1 MAAAEFA
8 RNFHPI
14 PPKKSPLPLFE
25 KEGLE
30 SCGENS
36 PFEKGGQRGIL
47 NGEFLRRDTGMQK
60 KIKNKHQIEFLAL
73 IFTWIVTVSAAFA
86 AETLTLGYTNLRGA
100 KVPVPLG
107 VDEGI
112 FARHGIELKIV
123 PVSPGTLGVPKLM
136 TGEIAL
142 FLGNSE
148 PVVRAIAVEGKN
160 LAVIAH
166 LGSEGFTLF
175 SRPGITRV
183 EDLRGKK
190 IGSSVDGASVDRN
203 TKKALRKLGLDPE
216 KDVTIVYTG
225 FQNSSDR
232 LKVLAKGE
240 VDATVG
246 GSDALPDLGKD
257 MDKVHPLLDLVA
269 IGIAVSGAD
278 ISAEKNFLGKKR
290 EALQSFVRGLEE
302 SFRLARSQPALVR
315 RTYEK
320 HLKISNSLTLDWMV
334 KDYMSAKVPAR
345 PAPNPGVIE
354 AYIEELQLKK
364 SDVPRDVSRYLD
376 ASLF

>member
-1 MAAAEFA
+1 MKSKNKIVFLAATCTLFITFSVSLAAE
-8 RNFHPI
+8 
-14 PPKKSPLPLFE
+14 
-25 KEGLE
+25 
-30 SCGENS
+30 
-36 PFEKGGQRGIL
+36 
-47 NGEFLRRDTGMQK
+47 
-60 KIKNKHQIEFLAL
+60 
-73 IFTWIVTVSAAFA
+73 V
-86 AETLTLGYTNLRGA
+86 LTLGYTNLRGA

-112 FARHGIELKIV
+112 FARHGIELKMV
-123 PVSPGTLGVPKLM
+123 PVSPGTLGVPKLL

-216 KDVTIVYTG
+216 KDVTMVYTR
-225 FQNSSDR
+225 FQSSSDR
-232 LKVLAKGE
+232 LKVLAKGD

-257 MDKVHPLLDLVA
+257 MDKVRPLVDLVA

-278 ISAEKNFLGKKR
+278 ISAEKNFIGKKR
-290 EALQSFVRGLEE
+290 AALQDFVRGLEE
-302 SFRLARSQPALVR
+302 SFQLARSQPDLVR

-354 AYIEELQLKK
+354 AYIEEIRLKK
-364 SDVPRDVSRYLD
+364 SDVPKDGNRYLD

>member
-1 MAAAEFA
+1 
-8 RNFHPI
+8 
-14 PPKKSPLPLFE
+14 
-25 KEGLE
+25 
-30 SCGENS
+30 
-36 PFEKGGQRGIL
+36 
-47 NGEFLRRDTGMQK
+47 MQGK
-60 KIKNKHQIEFLAL
+60 MKNKNQMLFLAVT
-73 IFTWIVTVSAAFA
+73 FTWLTSFSVSRA
-86 AETLTLGYTNLRGA
+86 AETFTLGYTNLRGA
-100 KVPVPLG
+100 KVPLPLG

-112 FARHGIELKIV
+112 FARHGIELKMV
-123 PVSPGTLGVPKLM
+123 PVSPGTLGVPKLLA
-136 TGEIAL
+136 GEITL

-148 PVVRAIAVEGKN
+148 PVVRAIAVEGKS

-166 LGSEGFTLF
+166 LGSEGFSLF
-175 SRPGITRV
+175 SRPGITKV

-216 KDVTIVYTG
+216 KDVTMVYTG

-246 GSDALPDLGKD
+246 GADALPDLGKD

-278 ISAEKNFLGKKR
+278 ISAERNFIGKKR
-290 EALQSFVRGLEE
+290 EALQDFVRGLEE
-302 SFRLARSQPALVR
+302 SFRLARGRPDLVR

-320 HLKISNSLTLDWMV
+320 HLKISSSLTLDWMV

-345 PAPNPGVIE
+345 PAPNPRVIE
-354 AYIEELQLKK
+354 AYLEELQLKK
-364 SDVPRDVSRYLD
+364 SDVPKDVNRYLD

>member
-1 MAAAEFA
+1 MKRKNEILFIVATIALLISCSVSLAAE
-8 RNFHPI
+8 
-14 PPKKSPLPLFE
+14 
-25 KEGLE
+25 
-30 SCGENS
+30 
-36 PFEKGGQRGIL
+36 
-47 NGEFLRRDTGMQK
+47 
-60 KIKNKHQIEFLAL
+60 
-73 IFTWIVTVSAAFA
+73 IV
-86 AETLTLGYTNLRGA
+86 TLGYTNLRGS

-112 FARHGIELKIV
+112 FARHGIELKMV
-123 PVSPGTLGVPKLM
+123 PVSPGTLGVPKLLA
-136 TGEIAL
+136 GEIAL

-148 PVVRAIAVEGKN
+148 PVVRAIALDGKS

-183 EDLRGKK
+183 EDLRGRK

-203 TKKALRKLGLDPE
+203 TKKALRTLGLDPE
-216 KDVTIVYTG
+216 KDVTMIYTG

-257 MDKVHPLLDLVA
+257 MDKVHPLVDLVG

-278 ISAEKNFLGKKR
+278 ISAEKNFIGKNR
-290 EALQSFVRGLEE
+290 EALRNFVRGLEE
-302 SFRLARSQPALVR
+302 SFQLARSQPALVR

-320 HLKISNSLTLDWMV
+320 YLKISNRLTLDWMV
-334 KDYMSAKVPAR
+334 KDYMSGKVPAR
-345 PAPNPGVIE
+345 PAPNPRVIE
-354 AYIEELQLKK
+354 AYIEEIGLKK
-364 SDVPRDVSRYLD
+364 SDVTKDVNRYLD

>member
-1 MAAAEFA
+1 
-8 RNFHPI
+8 
-14 PPKKSPLPLFE
+14 
-25 KEGLE
+25 
-30 SCGENS
+30 
-36 PFEKGGQRGIL
+36 
-47 NGEFLRRDTGMQK
+47 MQK
-60 KIKNKHQIEFLAL
+60 MIKDKHQIELLAL
-73 IFTWIVTVSAAFA
+73 IFVWFVTVSSAFA
-86 AETLTLGYTNLRGA
+86 AETLVLGYTNLRGA

-112 FARHGIELKIV
+112 FARHGVDLKMV
-123 PVSPGTLGVPKLM
+123 PVSPGTLGVPKLLS
-136 TGEIAL
+136 GEIVL

-148 PVVRAIAVEGKN
+148 PVVGAIAVEGKG

-175 SRPGITRV
+175 SRPSITRV
-183 EDLRGKK
+183 EELRGKK

-216 KDVTIVYTG
+216 RDVTMVYTG

-232 LKVLAKGE
+232 LKVLAKGD

-246 GSDALPDLGKD
+246 GTDALPDLGKE
-257 MDKVHPLLDLVA
+257 MDKVRPLVDLVA
-269 IGIAVSGAD
+269 LGIAVSGAD
-278 ISAEKNFLGKKR
+278 ISADRSFIGKNR
-290 EALQSFVRGLEE
+290 EAVLNFARGLEE
-302 SFRLARSQPALVR
+302 SFRLAQSRPDLVR

-320 HLKISNSLTLDWMV
+320 HLKISNSLTIEWMV

-345 PAPNPGVIE
+345 PAPNPKVIE
-354 AYIEELQLKK
+354 AYLEELQLKK
-364 SDVPRDVSRYLD
+364 SDVSKDVNRYLD

>member
-1 MAAAEFA
+1 
-8 RNFHPI
+8 
-14 PPKKSPLPLFE
+14 
-25 KEGLE
+25 
-30 SCGENS
+30 
-36 PFEKGGQRGIL
+36 
-47 NGEFLRRDTGMQK
+47 
-60 KIKNKHQIEFLAL
+60 
-73 IFTWIVTVSAAFA
+73 
-86 AETLTLGYTNLRGA
+86 LGYTNLRGA

-112 FARHGIELKIV
+112 FARHGIELRMV
-123 PVSPGTLGVPKLM
+123 PVSPGTLGVPKLLA
-136 TGEIAL
+136 GEIDI

-148 PVVRAIAVEGKN
+148 PVVRAIAEKKP

-175 SRPGITRV
+175 SRRGITRI
-183 EDLRGKK
+183 EELRGKK

-203 TKKALRKLGLDPE
+203 TKKALRKLGIDPD
-216 KDVTIVYTG
+216 KDVTFVHTG

-257 MDKVHPLLDLVA
+257 MDKVRKLVDLVD

-278 ISAEKNFLGKKR
+278 ISAEKTFIAKKR
-290 EALQSFVRGLEE
+290 ETLRNFIRGLEQ
-302 SFRLARSQPALVR
+302 SLRLARGRPDLVR
-315 RTYEK
+315 RTYDK
-320 HLKISNSLTLDWMV
+320 HLKVSNSLTIDWMV
-334 KDYMSAKVPAR
+334 KDYMSARVPSR

-354 AYIEELQLKK
+354 GYLEEILLERPDAPK
-364 SDVPRDVSRYLD
+364 DVNFYFD

>member
-1 MAAAEFA
+1 M
-8 RNFHPI
+8 
-14 PPKKSPLPLFE
+14 
-25 KEGLE
+25 
-30 SCGENS
+30 
-36 PFEKGGQRGIL
+36 
-47 NGEFLRRDTGMQK
+47 
-60 KIKNKHQIEFLAL
+60 KNKNQMLFLAVT
-73 IFTWIVTVSAAFA
+73 FTWLTSFSVSRA
-86 AETLTLGYTNLRGA
+86 AETFTLGYTNLRGA
-100 KVPVPLG
+100 KVPLPLG

-112 FARHGIELKIV
+112 FARHGIELKMV
-123 PVSPGTLGVPKLM
+123 PVSPGTLGVPKLLA
-136 TGEIAL
+136 GEITL

-148 PVVRAIAVEGKN
+148 PVVREIAVEGKN

-175 SRPGITRV
+175 SRPGITKV

-216 KDVTIVYTG
+216 KDVTMVYTG

-246 GSDALPDLGKD
+246 GADALPDLGKD

-278 ISAEKNFLGKKR
+278 ISAERNFIGKKR
-290 EALQSFVRGLEE
+290 EALRDFVRGLEE
-302 SFRLARSQPALVR
+302 SFRLARARPDLVR

-320 HLKISNSLTLDWMV
+320 HLKISSSLTLDWMV

-345 PAPNPGVIE
+345 PAPNPRVIE
-354 AYIEELQLKK
+354 AYLEELQLKK
-364 SDVPRDVSRYLD
+364 SDVPKDVNRYLD